1 MTAPSL
7 PYGPETP
14 AIRRFLVRFAGLG
27 ARDRGAI
34 VTAWAQ
40 QAVTPAYAAAEATLA
55 HAIERS
61 GREPARDALSGPL
74 LQLVQREGT
83 AVDPSDPDALDPVA
97 EPVLAALLALLV
109 RDLLEKAAFDAL
121 YAACAGM
128 LPLEDIVAA
137 GPR

>member
-1 MTAPSL
+1 MTAAAL

-34 VTAWAQ
+34 VSAWVQ
-40 QAVTPAYAAAEATLA
+40 QSPTPAYVAAEAMLA
-55 HAIERS
+55 HTIERS

-74 LQLVQREGT
+74 LQLVRREGT
-83 AVDPSDPDALDPVA
+83 AVAPGDPDALDPVA

-109 RDLLEKAAFDAL
+109 RDLLEKAAFNAL
-121 YAACAGM
+121 YAACAGL

-137 GPR
+137 GSP